1 MRRAFWVALGLGA
14 GATAAV
20 LASRWM
26 KRQTQKVAPAAIGRQ
41 ARSGLQ
47 DLAQLWRESLTA
59 AREASQAREDEFR
72 SSLDVE

>member
-1 MRRAFWVALGLGA
+1 MFWVALGLGA

-26 KRQTQKVAPAAIGRQ
+26 RRQAQRMAPAAIGRQ

-47 DLAQLWRESLTA
+47 DLGQLV
-59 AREASQAREDEFR
+59 REALAEGREGMRQKEAEVR
-72 SSLDVE
+72 SSLETS

>member
-14 GATAAV
+14 GATAAL

-26 KRQTQKVAPAAIGRQ
+26 RRKAERMAPAVIGRQ

-47 DLAQLWRESLTA
+47 DLGQLV
-59 AREASQAREDEFR
+59 REAVSEGREAMREKEAEVR
-72 SSLDVE
+72 STLES

>member
-1 MRRAFWVALGLGA
+1 VRRAFWAALGLGA

-41 ARSGLQ
+41 AKSGLQ
-47 DLAQLWRESLTA
+47 DLTHLWRESMAAGREA
-59 AREASQAREDEFR
+59 ARSRETEFR
-72 SSLDVE
+72 SSLEG